1 MEDSLGKAIEYVTK
15 AKAASDT
22 GDYKEASCIY
32 TSAVDECEKA
42 LKSIASAQ
50 MSTLITNDDFEN
62 AKIAAEKITTLLPSF
77 ALGWFWKGMAHHKLD
92 NQKRAKICFEKAAH
106 HEKDLTNKT
115 SYMDW
120 AARCQIEQD
129 VEQKAIQQNQSQHAS
144 SSTSRDTVIASN
156 QASASKSNTVSI
168 SGEQIEQEQRE
179 NTRMQW
185 YQSTAF
191 VNIDIYAK
199 KVIKEES
206 IIQFKEDSLKVHLK
220 REDGSDYI
228 LEKTLFG
235 PIKPNESRWNVNKFK
250 CEIHLKKALQNNK
263 WLSLDKEAQVVS
275 AEAEAGMYSLRRKN
289 ETAKREKIWDKFADK
304 ELKDVKEDDSSMS
317 LFRQLYE
324 HADDDVKRAMMKSY
338 TESGGQVLST
348 DWDKVKKEK
357 VTYKENE

>member
-1 MEDSLGKAIEYVTK
+1 MEDNLGKTIEFVTK
-15 AKAASDT
+15 AKAASEV
-22 GDYKEASCIY
+22 GDYKVASSIY

-42 LKSIASAQ
+42 LKGIASAQ
-50 MSTLITNDDFEN
+50 ISTLITNDDFEN

-92 NQKRAKICFEKAAH
+92 NQKLAKICFEKASH
-106 HEKDLTNKT
+106 YEKDLNNKT

-120 AARCQIEQD
+120 ATRCQIEQNL
-129 VEQKAIQQNQSQHAS
+129 EQTITQKNHSQKAS
-144 SSTSRDTVIASN
+144 SSTSRPVSSSQTSTLQNDTSVVLS
-156 QASASKSNTVSI
+156 
-168 SGEQIEQEQRE
+168 EQIDQEKRE
-179 NTRMQW
+179 NIRMQW
-185 YQSTAF
+185 YQSTVF

-206 IIQFKEDSLKVHLK
+206 IIEFKEDSLKVHLK
-220 REDGSDYI
+220 RQDGPDYI
-228 LEKTLFG
+228 FEKTLFA

-250 CEIHLKKALQNNK
+250 CEIHLKKAIQNNK

-275 AEAEAGMYSLRRKN
+275 AEAEAGIYSLRRKN

-324 HADDDVKRAMMKSY
+324 NADDDVRRAMMKSY